1 MPDDVDHNHVEL
13 VFQTNAYRLV
23 KDALSL
29 ARISATCQYFQH
41 VEGVKMTRNDGAS
54 REYLTEDQYKQVS
67 SHLIVYAFV
76 TV

>member
-1 MPDDVDHNHVEL
+1 MPDDVDHNHTKMVS
-13 VFQTNAYRLV
+13 QTNAYRLM
-23 KDALSL
+23 KDALHT

-41 VEGVKMTRNDGAS
+41 IEGRKMTRDDGTS
-54 REYLTEDQYKQVS
+54 REYLTEDKYCQVS